1 MSNTIKKFYDGL
13 YAVVM
18 FICKMLLIADV
29 CITSYAVLGR
39 YVGKYIPF
47 ISDTAWSE
55 EIVLTCMIYMAFLSA
70 SLAIRNQAHIR
81 MTSLD
86 MYLPKKLCQTL
97 DLVADFLIL
106 AFALMMVFVGFPFA
120 SMLGSKGGYVSLP
133 WLSKFWL
140 YAPIPFSGVAIAL
153 FELEVI
159 YKHIQAFRGVEVN
172 E

>member
-1 MSNTIKKFYDGL
+1 MTKKIEKIYDKL

-18 FICKMLLIADV
+18 FVCKLLLIADV

-47 ISDTAWSE
+47 IKDPAWSE

-70 SLAIRNQAHIR
+70 SLAIRKQTHIR

-86 MYLPKKLCQTL
+86 MYLPEKLCQAL
-97 DLVADFLIL
+97 DLLADILIL
-106 AFALMMVFVGFPFA
+106 AFSCLMMVEGLNFARMIGAHGF
-120 SMLGSKGGYVSLP
+120 YTSLP

-140 YAPIPFSGVAIAL
+140 YAPIPLAGLCIFL

-159 YKHIQAFRGVEVN
+159 YKHIRILMGKEDA
-172 E
+172 

>member
-1 MSNTIKKFYDGL
+1 MTETIKKFYDKL
-13 YAVVM
+13 YALVM
-18 FICKMLLIADV
+18 IICKLLLIADV

-47 ISDTAWSE
+47 ITDPAWSE

-70 SLAIRNQAHIR
+70 SLAIRKQTHIR

-86 MYLPKKLCQTL
+86 AYLPKKLCQTL

-106 AFALMMVFVGFPFA
+106 AFSMMMIVEGFSFA
-120 SMLGSKGGYVSLP
+120 TMLGSKASYVSLP
-133 WLSKFWL
+133 QLSKFWL
-140 YAPIPFSGVAIAL
+140 YAPIPFSGIAIAL

-159 YKHIQAFRGVEVN
+159 YKHINALRGVEVDA
-172 E
+172 